1 MAIDIES
8 ELDAL
13 ERDFVEHVPDAFLEA
28 RDRALAAG
36 LSVLYT
42 EGDSLY
48 ELHPDGRKD
57 FVKQIPAPRY
67 HDKSVTIH
75 LR

>member
-8 ELDAL
+8 EFDAL
-13 ERDFVEHVPDAFLEA
+13 ERDFIEHVPDAFLAA

-36 LSVLYT
+36 MSVLYT

-57 FVKQIPAPRY
+57 FVKQIPAPRF
-67 HDKSVTIH
+67 HDKSVTIR
-75 LR
+75 LQ